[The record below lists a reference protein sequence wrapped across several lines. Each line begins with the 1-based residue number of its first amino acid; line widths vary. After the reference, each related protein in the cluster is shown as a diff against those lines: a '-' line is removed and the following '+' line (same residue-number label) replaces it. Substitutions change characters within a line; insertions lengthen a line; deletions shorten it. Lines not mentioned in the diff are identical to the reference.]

1 MADYAKHTGQYLDID
16 GIKQSVNDARAP
28 GLSTSGIEARVA
40 AVEREFSSSDG
51 SISELR
57 ATLAD
62 WEKRRDSSSSTRGGY
77 TFRDEADVEALTSLV
92 PDPEFYRYFLDIFSY
107 LSLCTE
113 AFSTYEQGITVHAN
127 AIKAAFKGVWTSR
140 VRLSYEVPY
149 PEVMIKTIEAA
160 DTVSGGGTKWGPMFH
175 SAEAFEDQFRVGAHR
190 RVTQG
195 IENVYELTSAAVDKA
210 FPLIGDSHRPGTD
223 TRKINMII
231 QEHNRLGYQQTIAL
245 IDSFLPMH
253 KTFKNGGLSSKDA
266 WERVHVFAREFLA
279 MFQKERVA
287 SADLGRPS
295 ALIWGTLKA
304 TDLGEEFRKA
314 KFIEHPKVLSILAL
328 TSLERE
334 GKSIAQA
341 MASIQSEKDSIKA
354 LTGRIA
360 KAETTIKALQAKVQ

>member
-1 MADYAKHTGQYLDID
+1 M
-16 GIKQSVNDARAP
+16 
-28 GLSTSGIEARVA
+28 
-40 AVEREFSSSDG
+40 
-51 SISELR
+51 
-57 ATLAD
+57 
-62 WEKRRDSSSSTRGGY
+62 
-77 TFRDEADVEALTSLV
+77 
-92 PDPEFYRYFLDIFSY
+92 
-107 LSLCTE
+107 
-113 AFSTYEQGITVHAN
+113 
-127 AIKAAFKGVWTSR
+127 
-140 VRLSYEVPY
+140 
-149 PEVMIKTIEAA
+149 
-160 DTVSGGGTKWGPMFH
+160 
-175 SAEAFEDQFRVGAHR
+175 
-190 RVTQG
+190 
-195 IENVYELTSAAVDKA
+195 DKA

-245 IDSFLPMH
+245 IDSFLPMY

-266 WERVHVFAREFLA
+266 WERVQVFAREFLA

-341 MASIQSEKDSIKA
+341 MASIQSEKDAIKA